1 MEFDLELRYPPS
13 LDQRLIVMDAS
24 LMLVLEISF
33 ANIIP
38 LYHDQ
43 GVQC

>member
-1 MEFDLELRYPPS
+1 MEFDSELRYPPS
-13 LDQRLIVMDAS
+13 LDERLIVMVVS

-43 GVQC
+43 AVQC